1 MTDSAPQDGSASAS
15 SVSLFVLWRDPLVC
29 VTYLSGT
36 SKTPVA
42 VAAAMAK
49 GKPFHILAPPQWR
62 MSNQLND
69 ACELKAWL
77 ASTHPDATLTIMTAT
92 EADAAM
98 VAAAG
103 VNAIWASHTAL
114 IDERTFYVEP
124 DVPKIYDAVHTANT
138 RAWKRHELA
147 HGVPNLALVTYT
159 WDGKGRPYEE
169 LVRDYK
175 GLSYINYSERD
186 GPRNLSASD
195 VRGVVSRARCGLVLS
210 ELEGAN
216 NASMEYFLC
225 GLPLVTTPSEGGR
238 EEMYDPRHVTI
249 VEPTAEAVEAAV
261 AAYRDSVPDPF
272 EIRASALAKAR
283 RHRAR
288 LIAWLSEV
296 VGRDLGPMADGNLW
310 LPQFRN
316 KLRGF
321 WWVQPRPDG
330 GINAWP
336 A

>member
-1 MTDSAPQDGSASAS
+1 MTDSPPQEGQAPAYN
-15 SVSLFVLWRDPLVC
+15 VSLLVLWREPLVC
-29 VTYLSGT
+29 VSYLRKT
-36 SKTPVA
+36 SKTA
-42 VAAAMAK
+42 FGVAAAIAK
-49 GKPFHILAPPQWR
+49 GRPFHILAPPQWR
-62 MSNQLND
+62 MRDQLD
-69 ACELKAWL
+69 EALDLKAWL
-77 ASTHPDATLTIMTAT
+77 ASQHPNATLTIMPAT

-98 VAAAG
+98 VRAAG
-103 VNAIWASHTAL
+103 LNAVWASHTAL
-114 IDERTFYVEP
+114 VDERAFYVEP
-124 DVPKIYDAVHTANT
+124 DVAKIYDAVHTANT

-147 HGVPNLALVTYT
+147 YGVPDLALITYT
-159 WDGKGRPYEE
+159 WDDRGLAHDE
-169 LVRDYK
+169 LALNYK
-175 GLSYINYSERD
+175 SLSYINYSERD
-186 GPRNLSASD
+186 GPINLDAAG
-195 VRGVVSRARCGLVLS
+195 VRGVLGRARCGLVLS
-210 ELEGAN
+210 ALEGAN

-261 AAYRDSVPDPF
+261 AAYRMSAPDPF

-283 RHRAR
+283 AHRAR
-288 LIAWLSEV
+288 LLAWLSEV
-296 VGRDLGPMADGNLW
+296 VGRDLAAAADGNLW

-316 KLRGF
+316 KLSTF